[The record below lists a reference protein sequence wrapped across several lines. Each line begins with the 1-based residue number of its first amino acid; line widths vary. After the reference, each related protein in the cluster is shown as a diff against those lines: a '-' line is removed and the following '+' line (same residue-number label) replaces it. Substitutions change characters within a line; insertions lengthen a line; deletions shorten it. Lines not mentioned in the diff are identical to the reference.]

1 MKTLQD
7 LIDDTYA
14 ADETKFFV
22 FCDAGNGSSFGEAG
36 QTMTYDEEEADAYG
50 HLVMRPTAAHRADD
64 GTECAWASE
73 WVDGENGYRFQVR
86 F

>member
-1 MKTLQD
+1 MTTLQD

-22 FCDAGNGSSFGEAG
+22 FCDAGSGASFGEAG
-36 QTMTYDEEEADAYG
+36 QGVVYGPDAADAYG
-50 HLVMRPTAAHRADD
+50 NLVMRRATPHRADD
-64 GTECAWASE
+64 NTACAYASE
-73 WVDGENGYRFQVR
+73 WIDGENGYRFQVR

>member
-7 LIDDTYA
+7 LIADTYA
-14 ADETKFFV
+14 ADETTFYV
-22 FCDAGNGSSFGEAG
+22 FCDGGNGSSFGQAG
-36 QTMTYDEEEADAYG
+36 QTVTYDKEDAEAYG

-64 GTECAWASE
+64 GTACAYASE